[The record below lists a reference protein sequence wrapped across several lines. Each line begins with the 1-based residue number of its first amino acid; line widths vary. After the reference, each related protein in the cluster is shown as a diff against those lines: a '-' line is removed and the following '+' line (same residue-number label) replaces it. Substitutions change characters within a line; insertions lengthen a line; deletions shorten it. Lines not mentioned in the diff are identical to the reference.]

1 MKAGTSPPG
10 RDATALLVGVEEYSL
25 KGDDGAEDAFP
36 NVGNFGFPDYLRRAS
51 IRTMLGP

>member
-1 MKAGTSPPG
+1 MKVGTSPPG
-10 RDATALLVGVEEYSL
+10 REATALLVGVEEYSL

-51 IRTMLGP
+51 IRMMLSP